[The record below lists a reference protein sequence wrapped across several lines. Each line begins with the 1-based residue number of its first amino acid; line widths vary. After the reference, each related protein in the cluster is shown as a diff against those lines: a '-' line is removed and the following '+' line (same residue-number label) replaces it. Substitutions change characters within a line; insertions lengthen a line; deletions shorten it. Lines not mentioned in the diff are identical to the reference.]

1 MSKGRI
7 RVESTR
13 RGYMKRF
20 LIQEKGGEKVNC
32 KRKEEI
38 RKKKRKAML
47 HYGIKELKQVTS
59 CGSKEGEKYLRE
71 IPNLFINNSTCV
83 KYYFFVWRQSM
94 HSVCCINQVAVY
106 TCHCLML
113 IKRR

>member
-38 RKKKRKAML
+38 RKKK
-47 HYGIKELKQVTS
+47 KEKL
-59 CGSKEGEKYLRE
+59 CYIMG
-71 IPNLFINNSTCV
+71 
-83 KYYFFVWRQSM
+83 
-94 HSVCCINQVAVY
+94 
-106 TCHCLML
+106 
-113 IKRR
+113 

>member
-38 RKKKRKAML
+38 RKKKKRKAML

-59 CGSKEGEKYLRE
+59 FESKERE
-71 IPNLFINNSTCV
+71 RGL
-83 KYYFFVWRQSM
+83 
-94 HSVCCINQVAVY
+94 
-106 TCHCLML
+106 
-113 IKRR
+113 

>member
-38 RKKKRKAML
+38 RKKKKKSYATL
-47 HYGIKELKQVTS
+47 WDKGTKT
-59 CGSKEGEKYLRE
+59 G
-71 IPNLFINNSTCV
+71 
-83 KYYFFVWRQSM
+83 
-94 HSVCCINQVAVY
+94 NQQ
-106 TCHCLML
+106 
-113 IKRR
+113 

>member
-20 LIQEKGGEKVNC
+20 LIQEKGGGKANC

-38 RKKKRKAML
+38 RKKKKSYA
-47 HYGIKELKQVTS
+47 T
-59 CGSKEGEKYLRE
+59 LRD
-71 IPNLFINNSTCV
+71 
-83 KYYFFVWRQSM
+83 
-94 HSVCCINQVAVY
+94 
-106 TCHCLML
+106 
-113 IKRR
+113 KRN

>member
-38 RKKKRKAML
+38 RKKKKKSYA
-47 HYGIKELKQVTS
+47 T
-59 CGSKEGEKYLRE
+59 LRD
-71 IPNLFINNSTCV
+71 
-83 KYYFFVWRQSM
+83 
-94 HSVCCINQVAVY
+94 
-106 TCHCLML
+106 
-113 IKRR
+113 KRN

>member
-47 HYGIKELKQVTS
+47 HYGIKETKTGNQQWKQ
-59 CGSKEGEKYLRE
+59 RE
-71 IPNLFINNSTCV
+71 REVFETDS
-83 KYYFFVWRQSM
+83 
-94 HSVCCINQVAVY
+94 
-106 TCHCLML
+106 
-113 IKRR
+113 

>member
-38 RKKKRKAML
+38 RKKKKSYA
-47 HYGIKELKQVTS
+47 TS
-59 CGSKEGEKYLRE
+59 WDKGTKTG
-71 IPNLFINNSTCV
+71 
-83 KYYFFVWRQSM
+83 
-94 HSVCCINQVAVY
+94 NQ
-106 TCHCLML
+106 L
-113 IKRR
+113 